1 MKSFGEFSHDLQ
13 EKNVPNNPELWKKAI
28 AKAKAKFD
36 VYPSAYANAWASKW
50 YKGEGGTWS
59 TKKEEVE
66 IDESTPAYRK
76 MMKDYAKSDDKKVF
90 DILDKNGYRLGE
102 QGDTLVRNM
111 LKKFKGDVKK
121 AAAEIMKKYPGM
133 KKEDVEL
140 DENRDFAAKKFMN
153 ALMKANIIGVYDN
166 LSGTMRV
173 TKRNLAKAQSI
184 GKKLKVD
191 KDGVSIDIIKEDVDE
206 GFASDAQRRAAFASG
221 YKAKGKK
228 GKKEEVEVHEE
239 DEDKKPLMTWF
250 AQFEKELKKS
260 GGKYKDIDPTDML
273 KLYYKGIKPKVAAK
287 QLTASYTFD
296 KEKGEY
302 VRMDEA
308 SFADRMIVK
317 QGRSP
322 GSGIA
327 RSTNI
332 GLVLP
337 KTASME
343 KKIKAVMEKDAA
355 MRRKMANL
363 VVGREDREKEFVLYF
378 KSAQGRKNFR
388 QMMDS

>member
-260 GGKYKDIDPTDML
+260 GGKYKDVDPTDML
-273 KLYYKGIKPKVAAK
+273 KLYYKGI
-287 QLTASYTFD
+287 
-296 KEKGEY
+296 
-302 VRMDEA
+302 
-308 SFADRMIVK
+308 
-317 QGRSP
+317 
-322 GSGIA
+322 
-327 RSTNI
+327 
-332 GLVLP
+332 
-337 KTASME
+337 
-343 KKIKAVMEKDAA
+343 
-355 MRRKMANL
+355 
-363 VVGREDREKEFVLYF
+363 
-378 KSAQGRKNFR
+378 
-388 QMMDS
+388 